1 MLEPKISNLSHIGQ
15 LINKGQLDEA
25 FQLVG
30 SFETKKDLSVDEH
43 LKCLLLKSKLMN
55 KWGRYEEGL
64 HLAKQIL
71 KETYKSGMY
80 FQEIDAII
88 IMAEALWRLGK
99 LNKGLKKIEEGEKAL
114 KRLTQRHSTNLAQR
128 KVNLLNLKGTIYRLK
143 GELDQALTFFQQS
156 LALSKEFGNKRG
168 IAESLHNIGNIY
180 YLKGRLNPGL
190 DYYQQALVLCEQIN
204 DKQAMADSLA
214 NIGLIYLEKEDFSQ
228 ALNYYMKALTLRE
241 QIGNKQDIAKSLDNI
256 ATLYFCKGEFDQALS
271 IFQQS
276 FALRKEIRNKYHIAV
291 SLSSIGTIYHHKGE
305 LNQALTYYQQGL
317 KLYRQ
322 INHKRGLAFAL
333 GNIGEIYNLK
343 GALNQALECFR
354 DSLAYFN
361 ELGNKRDNALT
372 LINIGKIYRQKGD
385 LDIALD
391 YYQRSLG
398 VFRKLASKSDS
409 AASLH
414 SIGSIYWQKGEW
426 KRALEYLHQSLGL
439 REEIGNNLYTAEV
452 LYSLINVSINKNSL
466 QKAQYYLQC
475 LQEINTQEENKFI
488 SQQCRIGEALLLKTS
503 TRLRDWGRAEELFEK
518 IIEEE
523 IIDHELTVLAM
534 LNLCDLLLLK
544 LRTSNDHKILEEVQ
558 TIVVKL
564 LNIAKEQHSHSL
576 LVETYI
582 LRAKLALLNLNLQS
596 ARRLFTQAQLT
607 AEEKDLHRLAIK
619 VSHEHDFLL
628 NKLTQWQTLTSRQVS
643 MSERLELSQLKK
655 TLICM
660 ERKEV
665 LTLPELVE
673 EEPVLLSIFN
683 GSESIV
689 FSKRF
694 NVDQNINARLIGHF
708 LSSMNTF
715 STEIFA
721 HPIER
726 VKINEYTML
735 IHTDPPLLWCYVFK
749 GQSYL
754 AQQKFTKFIKE
765 VSNITPL
772 WQKLSQLTQLGHFLS
787 EWDKTVLEDLIK
799 KSFKER
805 ASDKSNLN
813 LQWMKHT
820 AKRNISNYWCW
831 NQECQDYYKKAKGN
845 IAVKERKG
853 KERRAL
859 LMCKTCGQTF
869 SETRGTIFFG
879 LHTPQE
885 EILRVLALLSKK
897 GSIRAVARETGH
909 DRKTIS
915 YWLKRASAHANEVT
929 NYFLNDLKLTQNQ
942 VDKIWTFLKNKKKK
956 KASIIR

>member
-15 LINKGQLDEA
+15 LIHKGQLDEA

-30 SFETKKDLSVDEH
+30 SFEIKKNLSIDEH

-55 KWGRYEEGL
+55 KWGRYEKGL
-64 HLAKQIL
+64 RLAEQIL
-71 KETYKSGMY
+71 KETYKSGRH

-88 IMAEALWRLGK
+88 IMSEALWRLGK
-99 LNKGLKKIEEGEKAL
+99 FDKGLEKIEQGEKLL
-114 KRLTQRHSTNLAQR
+114 KSLTQRHSTNLAKR
-128 KVNLLNLKGTIYRLK
+128 KANLINLKGTIYRLK

-156 LALSKEFGNKRG
+156 LALNKEIDNKQG
-168 IAESLHNIGNIY
+168 IAESFHNIGNIHY
-180 YLKGRLNPGL
+180 VKGRLNQGL
-190 DYYQQALVLCEQIN
+190 EYYQRALLISEQID

-214 NIGLIYLEKEDFSQ
+214 NVGLIYLEKEDFNQ
-228 ALNYYMKALTLRE
+228 ALSYYTKALTLRE
-241 QIGNKQDIAKSLDNI
+241 QIGNKQDIAKSFDNI
-256 ATLYFCKGEFDQALS
+256 ATLYFCKGELEKS
-271 IFQQS
+271 LPIFQQS
-276 FALRKEIRNKYHIAV
+276 FTLRKEIGNKYHIAV

-305 LNQALTYYQQGL
+305 LNRALTYYQQGL
-317 KLYRQ
+317 KLYKQ

-343 GALNQALECFR
+343 GELNQALECFR

-398 VFRKLASKSDS
+398 VFRELNCKSDS

-439 REEIGNNLYTAEV
+439 RKELGNNFYTAEV

-466 QKAQYYLQC
+466 ERAQYYLQY
-475 LQEINTQEENKFI
+475 LQEINALEENKFI

-503 TRLRDWGRAEELFEK
+503 TRLQDWGRAEELFEK

-544 LRTSNDHKILEEVQ
+544 LRTSNDHKILGEVQ

-564 LNIAKEQHSHSL
+564 LKIAKEQHSYSL

-582 LRAKLALLNLNLQS
+582 LRAKLTLLDLNVQS

-619 VSHEHDFLL
+619 ISHEHDFLL
-628 NKLTQWQTLTSRQVS
+628 NQLTQWQTHTSQQMP
-643 MSERLELSQLKK
+643 MSERLELSQLKN
-655 TLICM
+655 TLGYM
-660 ERKEV
+660 KRKEA

-673 EEPVLLSIFN
+673 EEPVLLSIFKGN
-683 GSESIV
+683 ESIV

-694 NVDQNINARLIGHF
+694 NADRTINARLIGHF
-708 LSSMNTF
+708 LSSMNIF

-735 IHTDPPLLWCYVFK
+735 IHTEPPLLLCYVFK

-754 AQQKFTKFIKE
+754 AQQNFTKFIKE

-772 WQKLSQLTQLGHFLS
+772 WQKLFQLTDVGSFLS
-787 EWDKTVLEDLIK
+787 EWDEAVLEDLIK
-799 KSFKER
+799 KIFKKR

-813 LQWMKHT
+813 LRWMKQT
-820 AKRNISNYWCW
+820 AKRNISNHWCW
-831 NQECQDYYKKAKGN
+831 NRECPDYYKKAKGN
-845 IAVKERKG
+845 ITVKERKG
-853 KERRAL
+853 KNRRIL
-859 LMCKTCGQTF
+859 LQCKTCGQTF

-879 LHTPQE
+879 LHTPYE

-897 GSIRAVARETGH
+897 GSIRSVARETGH

-915 YWLKRASAHANEVT
+915 YWLKRASAYANEVT
-929 NYFLNDLKLTQNQ
+929 NYFLNDLKLTQTQ
-942 VDKIWTFLKNKKKK
+942 VDKIWTFLKNK
-956 KASIIR
+956 